1 MASSQTPLSSESS
14 LHAGRQIRFWGGAV
28 LVASIARS
36 QTPLSSRAC
45 GANQLGEAQALSSLA
60 RRSYRRLSRSAERS
74 CTTRRHARCAPAR
87 RATATVVW
95 PVSRRVTPRRM
106 WFNSIASI
114 PRSQPAKRKLG
125 SDLRG
130 GIFFTTPAPPA
141 QSHRLR
147 PGVWSPDPL
156 HSEAACREAPRCR
169 ATNVRH
175 DLDGESESGDYTPGH
190 RSATAPAVPW

>member
-1 MASSQTPLSSESS
+1 
-14 LHAGRQIRFWGGAV
+14 V

-147 PGVWSPDPL
+147 PGVWSPDLSVEKPL
-156 HSEAACREAPRCR
+156 VEKRRAAAPRTCGIISTER
-169 ATNVRH
+169 VRRLH
-175 DLDGESESGDYTPGH
+175 AWSQICDCAGG
-190 RSATAPAVPW
+190 AVVKMPSLQ

>member
-1 MASSQTPLSSESS
+1 
-14 LHAGRQIRFWGGAV
+14 
-28 LVASIARS
+28 VASIARS

-125 SDLRG
+125 SDKGLWRQRSSRGHLLHHAGTAGAVAQAATRRVVARPSPLR
-130 GIFFTTPAPPA
+130 
-141 QSHRLR
+141 SRLSR
-147 PGVWSPDPL
+147 S
-156 HSEAACREAPRCR
+156 AALPRHER
-169 ATNVRH
+169 AASSRRR
-175 DLDGESESGDYTPGH
+175 ESGDYMPGR